1 MARTPQEVQLQVP
14 PEQVQLEGPPQLQ
27 DDPQEQGI
35 VMDGLV

>member
-1 MARTPQEVQLQVP
+1 LQVP